1 MMALMS
7 SLETQI
13 ARAAGILVDGGCV
26 VLTGA
31 GISVH
36 SGIPDFRSKGGL
48 WERFDP
54 MEYATAQAWRSD
66 PDKVWQLF
74 RATGKMMLESRQNEA
89 HEALA
94 RLEQRGWVDAI
105 VTQNIDG
112 LHQAAGSRRVI
123 EFHGNAVNIYCT
135 SCGRTVE
142 RTEALEMI
150 QAEAAPRC
158 AECGGPVRPSVVLFG
173 EAIPQDA
180 LREAAELA
188 STCRSMLVVGT
199 SAVVA
204 PASLLPLE
212 ASAQGAPII
221 EVNPETTELTARA
234 DVVLRGRAEE
244 VLPLLEREIRRIA

>member
-1 MMALMS
+1 MTAMSAL
-7 SLETQI
+7 EAEV
-13 ARAAGILVDGGCV
+13 ARAAEIIVKGGCV

-54 MEYATAQAWRSD
+54 MKYATAQAWRSD
-66 PDKVWQLF
+66 PDKVWKLF
-74 RATGKMMLESRQNEA
+74 KAAGKMMLESRQNEA

-94 RLEQRGWVDAI
+94 RLEQRGWIDAI

-112 LHQAAGSRRVI
+112 LHQAAGSRRVV
-123 EFHGNAVNIYCT
+123 EFHGNAVNIYCS
-135 SCGRTVE
+135 SCGRAVE
-142 RTEALEMI
+142 RSEALLLLEG
-150 QAEAAPRC
+150 QSTPTC
-158 AECGGPVRPSVVLFG
+158 SECGGLVRPSVVLFG

-180 LREAAELA
+180 LSEAAELA
-188 STCRSMLVVGT
+188 SSCRCMLVIGT

-234 DVVLRGRAEE
+234 DVVLADRAEV
-244 VLPLLEREIRRIA
+244 VLPLLEEKVLSLA

>member
-1 MMALMS
+1 MAAMDALDR
-7 SLETQI
+7 EI
-13 ARAAGILVDGGCV
+13 ERAAEIMVKGGCV

-48 WERFDP
+48 WEQFDP
-54 MEYATAQAWRSD
+54 MEYATAQAWRSN

-74 RATGKMMLESRQNEA
+74 RATGKMMLESRQNAA
-89 HEALA
+89 HEVLA
-94 RLEQRGWVDAI
+94 RLEKRGWIDAV

-135 SCGRTVE
+135 SCGRSVQ
-142 RTEALEMI
+142 RSEALRFLEGESTP
-150 QAEAAPRC
+150 AC
-158 AECGGPVRPSVVLFG
+158 GDCGGPVRPSVVLFG

-188 STCRSMLVVGT
+188 STCRCMLVVGT
-199 SAVVA
+199 SGIVA

-212 ASAQGAPII
+212 ASAHGAPII
-221 EVNPETTELTARA
+221 EVNPETTELTARS
-234 DVVLRGRAEE
+234 DVVLSDRAEE
-244 VLPLLEREIRRIA
+244 VLPRLENKIHDLA